1 MNKVNSFVKQFCAVV
16 TGDSSKATAE
26 KVKRSADS
34 ALNMQIALKN
44 GDTIRLEDNV
54 SDAKEALK
62 NARVNNGKEMKSEND
77 RLQYVSNL
85 IASRNAVVE
94 AEEALEDHKELL
106 KFLNT
111 ELKALDA
118 VENEE

>member
-62 NARVNNGKEMKSEND
+62 NARVNFGREMKSESD
-77 RLQYVSNL
+77 RASYVSNL
-85 IASRNAVVE
+85 IAARNEVVL
-94 AEEALEDHKELL
+94 AEEALADHKDLL
-106 KFLNT
+106 TFLKA
-111 ELKALDA
+111 ELKSLDSE
-118 VENEE
+118 ENED